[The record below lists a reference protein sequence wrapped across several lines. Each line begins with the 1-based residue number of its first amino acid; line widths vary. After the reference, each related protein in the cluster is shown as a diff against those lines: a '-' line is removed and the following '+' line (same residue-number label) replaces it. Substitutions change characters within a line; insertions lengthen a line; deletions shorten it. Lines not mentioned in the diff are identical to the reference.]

1 MITYMVDQLRSWVIE
16 MLLLFVLLVIVG
28 MALMAFATTYLRIV
42 AKFRRPQPVTCPGT
56 RGPALVQVAAFQSA
70 VGRMHGDAVPRLS
83 GCSLWP
89 EHSGCAKDCA
99 AQLAPRH

>member
-28 MALMAFATTYLRIV
+28 MALMAFTATYLRIV
-42 AKFRRPQPVTCPGT
+42 AKFRKPQSVTCPGT
-56 RGPALVQVAAFQSA
+56 GGPALVPVAAFQSTLGK
-70 VGRMHGDAVPRLS
+70 VHGDAVLRLS

-99 AQLAPRH
+99 AQLARRH